1 MTLEKASTPSS
12 GEAAMDSPNDKTPP
26 FVSELP
32 TVSPSMSSVGAEE
45 SMLPIRTDRLY
56 QIAAVTAGIIFLAT
70 VI

>member
-1 MTLEKASTPSS
+1 MALETASTPLS
-12 GEAAMDSPNDKTPP
+12 GEVAMASPNDKTPLSA
-26 FVSELP
+26 SELP
-32 TVSPSMSSVGAEE
+32 TVSPSMSSVGSEE